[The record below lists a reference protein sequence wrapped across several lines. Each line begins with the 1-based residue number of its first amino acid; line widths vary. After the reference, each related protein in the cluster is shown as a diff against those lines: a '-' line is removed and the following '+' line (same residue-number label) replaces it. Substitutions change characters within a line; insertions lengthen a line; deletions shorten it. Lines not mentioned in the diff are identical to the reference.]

1 MDQLVMADL
10 VITTAQLFSCLLNIR
25 CCAMLLI
32 GDPKLEELDRCHIAK
47 CPLQSSIELGFAF

>member
-1 MDQLVMADL
+1 MADL